1 MPRPS
6 VPLVQAPK
14 ALPRCDLVDL
24 SRQIT
29 ALLLLALVCAAA
41 ARAAPPAN
49 PASSSGAGI
58 FTCTDERGRRLTAD
72 RPIPECSAREQ
83 QVLNKDGSLK
93 RTHPPTMTAE
103 ERAVHD
109 ARERR
114 LAAQRA
120 TAAEIVRRD
129 RNMMIRF
136 PDEAS
141 HERAR
146 EAALD
151 TVRIAI
157 RASET
162 RLRDLGI
169 ERKPLL
175 AEAEFYPGR
184 QLPAKLKAALDAN
197 DALTAAQR
205 EATAHQEAELDRIN
219 RYYDAELERLRR
231 LWAGAAPGS
240 MGPITAPT
248 SASGAKTVAEQAPA
262 INPPR

>member
-1 MPRPS
+1 MPRPL
-6 VPLVQAPK
+6 VPLVPAPK
-14 ALPRCDLVDL
+14 AQRRGDLADL
-24 SRQIT
+24 SRPI
-29 ALLLLALVCAAA
+29 ALLVLLTLVGATAV
-41 ARAAPPAN
+41 RAAPPGK
-49 PASSSGAGI
+49 PASSSGTGI
-58 FTCTDERGRRLTAD
+58 YTCTDERGRRLTAD
-72 RPIPECSAREQ
+72 RPIPECTAKEQ

-93 RTHPPTMTAE
+93 RVHPPTMTAE
-103 ERAVHD
+103 ERAAHD

-120 TAAEIVRRD
+120 SAAEVVRRD
-129 RNMMIRF
+129 RNLMSRYA
-136 PDEAS
+136 DEAA

-151 TVRIAI
+151 TVRLAI
-157 RASET
+157 RTSET

-184 QLPAKLKAALDAN
+184 PLPPKLKTALDAN

-205 EATAHQEAELDRIN
+205 QATANQEAELDRIN

-240 MGPITAPT
+240 LGPITAPT
-248 SASGAKTVAEQAPA
+248 SAAKTVAGPAPA
-262 INPPR
+262 ANPPR